1 VSQTHTHILADHE
14 AGWVLC
20 IYTKSEIVDWQAV
33 IQILQGKE

>member
-20 IYTKSEIVDWQAV
+20 IYTKSETVDWQAV